1 MALQIALLRGI
12 NVGGNKMVSMA
23 GLRDLF
29 TRLGFSDVKTLLQ
42 SGNVVFGGAG
52 RQSPAKIEKML
63 EAEVGAV
70 CFVRTAKEWAEIVER
85 NPFKAEAKNDPAH
98 FVAMILKDAPQ
109 DVEPLRRAIAGREKV
124 HLDGRVLYAV
134 YPDGQG
140 TSKLTNAAIEKALG
154 TRGTAR
160 NWNTVLKLLAAVSA

>member
-1 MALQIALLRGI
+1 MAAALQIALLRGI

-23 GLRDLF
+23 DLRDLF

-42 SGNVVFGGAG
+42 SGNVVFAG
-52 RQSPAKIEKML
+52 RQSPAKIEKMI
-63 EAEVGAV
+63 EAEVDAV
-70 CFVRTAKEWAEIVER
+70 CFVRTAKEWAELVER
-85 NPFKAEAKNDPAH
+85 NPFKAEAKNDPSH
-98 FVAMILKDAPQ
+98 FVAMVLKDAPK
-109 DVEPLRRAIAGREKV
+109 DVEPLRRAIVGREKV
-124 HLDGRVLYAV
+124 HLDGKVLYAV

-140 TSKLTNAAIEKALG
+140 TSKLTNAVIEKHLG